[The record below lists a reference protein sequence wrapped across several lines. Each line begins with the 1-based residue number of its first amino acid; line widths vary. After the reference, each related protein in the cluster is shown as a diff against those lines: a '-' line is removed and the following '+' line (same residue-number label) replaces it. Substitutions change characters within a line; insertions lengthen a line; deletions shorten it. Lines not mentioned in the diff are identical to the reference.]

1 MAVERFWKSVT
12 LMTTKNEPTKP
23 RPGWYQVK
31 KKLPFLLEFGT
42 AEDAIALAKLIDP
55 NVSEE
60 QQKRIARLFHDAKL
74 ALGRPQ

>member
-1 MAVERFWKSVT
+1 
-12 LMTTKNEPTKP
+12 MTIQNEQKKP

-31 KKLPFLLEFGT
+31 KKLPLLLEFGT

-74 ALGRPQ
+74 ARAHPQ